1 VSDIFTITALGASI
15 GLLLLGIGLGWL
27 AASGRQK
34 SVLGTLHSKIADL
47 TARYE
52 IRSAEAARLML
63 RVEQLGAADV
73 KCAALTAQLDAERT
87 SSADKIAVMEQAEL
101 RLREAFQSMGA
112 EVLRQNSESFLQLAR
127 TSLTE
132 MQQSNSSDLELRQ
145 QAITELVSP
154 IRETLQKMDGTLQ
167 KVELARVGSYE
178 SLIAQVRSMGEAQR
192 ELSGRTKQLGD
203 ALRAPNVRGRWGEM
217 QLKRV
222 CEMAGMLDH
231 CDFAEQTSVDTEDG
245 KLRPDL
251 TVRLPGGKV
260 IIVDAKAPLMAY
272 LAATECD
279 DEQERERLMRDH
291 SRQVRDHMV
300 KLGQK
305 AYWGQ
310 FESTPEFVVMFL
322 PGETFFSAA
331 LQYDPG
337 LIEYGVDQHVI
348 PSSPTTLIALLRS
361 IAYGWQQDRVAKN
374 AEEISALGR
383 EMYVRIST
391 FSNHFDTLRRGL
403 EKSVEA
409 YNSAVG
415 SLERKVL
422 PQARRFRD
430 LGAGTVAEIDTM
442 DSIDLTLRRLDVP
455 EERVDVIAEHAEQ
468 AQQMEQA
475 RPSQLPPQ
483 AGTQASTQAD
493 APVSRHISDAPGHII
508 DLASAYVERPH
519 FPV

>member
-1 VSDIFTITALGASI
+1 
-15 GLLLLGIGLGWL
+15 
-27 AASGRQK
+27 
-34 SVLGTLHSKIADL
+34 
-47 TARYE
+47 
-52 IRSAEAARLML
+52 
-63 RVEQLGAADV
+63 VEQLGAADV
-73 KCAALTAQLDAERT
+73 KCAALTAQLEAERR
-87 SSADKIAVMEQAEL
+87 SNQEKVQVIEQAEA
-101 RLREAFQSMGA
+101 RLREAFQAMGA
-112 EVLRQNSESFLQLAR
+112 EALRQNSESFLMLAR
-127 TSLTE
+127 TSLSE
-132 MQQSNSSDLELRQ
+132 MQQSTSSDLELRQ
-145 QAITELVSP
+145 QAISELVSP
-154 IRETLQKMDGTLQ
+154 IRETLEKMDGTIQ
-167 KVELARVGSYE
+167 KVEMARVGSYE
-178 SLIAQVRSMGEAQR
+178 SLIEQLRAMSESQR
-192 ELSGRTKQLGD
+192 ELTGRTKQLGD
-203 ALRAPNVRGRWGEM
+203 ALRSPNVRGRWGEM

-231 CDFAEQTSVDTEDG
+231 CDFMEQVSVGNDDG
-245 KLRPDL
+245 RLRPDL
-251 TVRLPGGKV
+251 TVRLPAGKV
-260 IIVDAKAPLMAY
+260 IVVDAKAPLLSY
-272 LAATECD
+272 LSATECA
-279 DEQERERLMRDH
+279 DEAERERLMRDH

-348 PSSPTTLIALLRS
+348 PASPTTLIALLRS

-383 EMYVRIST
+383 EMYARIST

-430 LGAGTVAEIDTM
+430 LGAGTTAEINA
-442 DSIDLTLRRLDVP
+442 L
-455 EERVDVIAEHAEQ
+455 EN
-468 AQQMEQA
+468 
-475 RPSQLPPQ
+475 
-483 AGTQASTQAD
+483 
-493 APVSRHISDAPGHII
+493 I
-508 DLASAYVERPH
+508 DLAMRTLDIPDDRRVQAGGDAPNAEPLAPDPPMPPSLVPPLPPLPSLTAVPAHISGESAA
-519 FPV
+519 

>member
-1 VSDIFTITALGASI
+1 MPVIFGAAVAMLVLGAA
-15 GLLLLGIGLGWL
+15 LGWL
-27 AASGRQK
+27 VSATRQRI
-34 SVLGTLHSKIADL
+34 SFGTLQNKITDL
-47 TARYE
+47 NARYE
-52 IRSAEAARLML
+52 IRSAEAARLNL

-73 KCAALTAQLDAERT
+73 KCAALTAQLDAERH
-87 SSADKIAVMEQAEL
+87 SNADKITVMEQSEK
-101 RLREAFQSMGA
+101 RLRDAFQAMGA
-112 EVLRQNSESFLQLAR
+112 EALRQNSESFLQLAR

-132 MQQSNSSDLELRQ
+132 MQQSTSSDLELRQ
-145 QAITELVSP
+145 QAISELVSP
-154 IRETLQKMDGTLQ
+154 IKETLEKMDGTLQ
-167 KVELARVGSYE
+167 KVEIARVGSYE
-178 SLIAQVRSMGEAQR
+178 SLIEQVRAMGEAQR
-192 ELSGRTKQLGD
+192 ELTGRTKQLGD
-203 ALRAPNVRGRWGEM
+203 ALRAPTVRGRWGEM

-231 CDFAEQTSVDTEDG
+231 CDFTEQTSVDTGDG

-260 IIVDAKAPLMAY
+260 IIVDAKAPMMAY
-272 LAATECD
+272 LEATECS
-279 DEQERERLMRDH
+279 DEPERERLMRDH

-310 FESTPEFVVMFL
+310 FESTPELVVMFL

-348 PSSPTTLIALLRS
+348 PASPTTLIALLRS

-391 FSNHFDTLRRGL
+391 FSTHFDMMRRGL

-409 YNSAVG
+409 YNNAVG

-430 LGAGTVAEIDTM
+430 LGAGTVAEIHSM
-442 DSIDLTLRRLDVP
+442 NPIDLTLRR
-455 EERVDVIAEHAEQ
+455 
-468 AQQMEQA
+468 
-475 RPSQLPPQ
+475 
-483 AGTQASTQAD
+483 
-493 APVSRHISDAPGHII
+493 
-508 DLASAYVERPH
+508 VERPEAASDEEAMAALPPHISEAEEQIIGLPPVYTERQH
-519 FPV
+519 FPI

>member
-1 VSDIFTITALGASI
+1 MLTTFGIVTAVIAI
-15 GLLLLGIGLGWL
+15 GVGLGWL
-27 AASGRQK
+27 MASARQRGAN
-34 SVLGTLHSKIADL
+34 STLLSKIADL
-47 TARYE
+47 TARFE
-52 IRSAEAARLML
+52 IRSAEAERLQL

-73 KCAALTAQLDAERT
+73 KCAALTAQLDAERR
-87 SSADKIAVMEQAEL
+87 SNIDKITVMEQAET

-112 EVLRQNSESFLQLAR
+112 EALRQNSESFLQLAK
-127 TSLTE
+127 TSLSE
-132 MQQSNSSDLELRQ
+132 MQQTSSSDLELRQ

-154 IRETLQKMDGTLQ
+154 IKETLEKMDGTIHR
-167 KVELARVGSYE
+167 VELARVGSYE
-178 SLIAQVRSMGEAQR
+178 SLIEQVRSMGEAQR

-203 ALRAPNVRGRWGEM
+203 ALRAPTVRGRWGEI

-231 CDFAEQTSVDTEDG
+231 CDFTEQTSVDTGDG

-272 LAATECD
+272 LAATECS

-305 AYWGQ
+305 TYWGQ
-310 FESTPEFVVMFL
+310 FAATPEFVVMFL

-337 LIEYGVDQHVI
+337 LIEYGVDQRVI

-374 AEEISALGR
+374 AEEISALGK
-383 EMYVRIST
+383 EMYARIST

-422 PQARRFRD
+422 PQARKFRD
-430 LGAGTVAEIDTM
+430 LGAGTTADIDALN
-442 DSIDLTLRRLDVP
+442 SIDLTMRKLDSP
-455 EERVDVIAEHAEQ
+455 EER
-468 AQQMEQA
+468 MEEA
-475 RPSQLPPQ
+475 PSPP
-483 AGTQASTQAD
+483 AK
-493 APVSRHISDAPGHII
+493 HISDA
-508 DLASAYVERPH
+508 SAHMLGLPTTYMEHPH

>member
-1 VSDIFTITALGASI
+1 MSSNPMLIVFGASLA
-15 GLLLLGIGLGWL
+15 LLTLGVALGWL
-27 AASGRQK
+27 AAATRQRI
-34 SVLGTLHSKIADL
+34 SFGTLQNRITDL
-47 TARYE
+47 NARYE
-52 IRSAEAARLML
+52 IRSAEAARLNL

-73 KCAALTAQLDAERT
+73 KCAALAAQLDAER
-87 SSADKIAVMEQAEL
+87 SSNSDRIAVMEAAEK
-101 RLREAFQSMGA
+101 RLRDAFQAMGA
-112 EVLRQNSESFLQLAR
+112 EALRQNSESFLQLAR
-127 TSLTE
+127 TSLSE
-132 MQQSNSSDLELRQ
+132 MQQSTSSDLELRQ

-154 IRETLQKMDGTLQ
+154 IKETLAKMDGTLQ
-167 KVELARVGSYE
+167 QVEIARVGSYE
-178 SLIAQVRSMGEAQR
+178 SLIEQVRSMGEAQR
-192 ELSGRTKQLGD
+192 ELTGRTKQLGD
-203 ALRAPNVRGRWGEM
+203 ALRAPTVRGRWGEM

-231 CDFAEQTSVDTEDG
+231 CDFTEQTSVDTADG

-260 IIVDAKAPLMAY
+260 IIVDSKAPLMAY
-272 LAATECD
+272 LAATECS
-279 DEQERERLMRDH
+279 DEVERERLMRDH

-331 LQYDPG
+331 LQYDPA

-383 EMYVRIST
+383 EMYTRIST
-391 FSNHFDTLRRGL
+391 FSTHFDSMRRGL
-403 EKSVEA
+403 EKSLEA
-409 YNSAVG
+409 YNRAVG
-415 SLERKVL
+415 SLEHNVL

-430 LGAGTVAEIDTM
+430 LGAGTVAEIGTM
-442 DSIDLTLRRLDVP
+442 NPIDLTLRRVERGEAPGSP
-455 EERVDVIAEHAEQ
+455 EPGSDEEAMSA
-468 AQQMEQA
+468 
-475 RPSQLPPQ
+475 LPP
-483 AGTQASTQAD
+483 
-493 APVSRHISDAPGHII
+493 HISEPAEEQII
-508 DLASAYVERPH
+508 GLPPVYTERQGLPI
-519 FPV
+519 

>member
-1 VSDIFTITALGASI
+1 MPDVPLIQLFGVAVS
-15 GLLLLGIGLGWL
+15 LLLLGVALGWL
-27 AASGRQK
+27 TASARQRGA
-34 SVLGTLHSKIADL
+34 VGTLQSKISDL

-52 IRSAEAARLML
+52 IRSAEAARQLL
-63 RVEQLGAADV
+63 RIEQLGAADV
-73 KCAALTAQLDAERT
+73 KCAALAAQLDAERK
-87 SSADKIAVMEQAEL
+87 SNGEKIAVMEKAEV

-112 EVLRQNSESFLQLAR
+112 EALRQNSESFLQLAK

-132 MQQSNSSDLELRQ
+132 MQQSSSSDLELRQ

-154 IRETLQKMDGTLQ
+154 IKETLEKMDGTLH

-178 SLIAQVRSMGEAQR
+178 SLIEQVRSMGDAQR

-203 ALRAPNVRGRWGEM
+203 ALRAPTVRGRWGEM

-231 CDFAEQTSVDTEDG
+231 CDFTEQTSVDTGDG

-272 LAATECD
+272 LEATECG

-305 AYWGQ
+305 TYWGQ
-310 FESTPEFVVMFL
+310 FDATPEFVVMFL

-361 IAYGWQQDRVAKN
+361 IAYGWQQDHVAKN
-374 AEEISALGR
+374 AEEISTLGK
-383 EMYVRIST
+383 EMYARIST

-422 PQARRFRD
+422 PQARRFKD
-430 LGAGTVAEIDTM
+430 LGAGTVAEIDALE
-442 DSIDLTLRRLDVP
+442 SIDLTMRKLDMP
-455 EERVDVIAEHAEQ
+455 DSAE
-468 AQQMEQA
+468 
-475 RPSQLPPQ
+475 LPGEP
-483 AGTQASTQAD
+483 ANETSSA
-493 APVSRHISDAPGHII
+493 HISDAAARILSMPPAFI
-508 DLASAYVERPH
+508 EQPN

>member
-1 VSDIFTITALGASI
+1 MSNAPMLITFGIAVALLAI
-15 GLLLLGIGLGWL
+15 GIGLGWL
-27 AASGRQK
+27 AASHRQ
-34 SVLGTLHSKIADL
+34 GNTRNTLLSKIADL
-47 TARYE
+47 TARFE
-52 IRSAEAARLML
+52 IRSAEAARLHL

-73 KCAALTAQLDAERT
+73 KCAALTAQLDAER
-87 SSADKIAVMEQAEL
+87 SSNNDKIATIEQAEL

-112 EVLRQNSESFLQLAR
+112 EALRQNSESFLQLAR

-132 MQQSNSSDLELRQ
+132 MQQSTSSDLELRQ
-145 QAITELVSP
+145 QAISELVSP
-154 IRETLQKMDGTLQ
+154 IKETLEKMDGTLHQ
-167 KVELARVGSYE
+167 VELARVGSYE
-178 SLIAQVRSMGEAQR
+178 SLIEQVRAMGEAQR
-192 ELSGRTKQLGD
+192 ELTGRTKQLGD
-203 ALRAPNVRGRWGEM
+203 ALRAPTVRGRWGEM

-231 CDFAEQTSVDTEDG
+231 CDFTEQTSVDTGDG

-260 IIVDAKAPLMAY
+260 IIVDAKAPLLAY
-272 LAATECD
+272 LAATECS

-383 EMYVRIST
+383 EMYARIST
-391 FSNHFDTLRRGL
+391 FSSHFDSMRRGL

-430 LGAGTVAEIDTM
+430 LGAGTVAEIETIET
-442 DSIDLTLRRLDVP
+442 IDLTLRR
-455 EERVDVIAEHAEQ
+455 
-468 AQQMEQA
+468 
-475 RPSQLPPQ
+475 
-483 AGTQASTQAD
+483 
-493 APVSRHISDAPGHII
+493 
-508 DLASAYVERPH
+508 VERPESPSDEEAMAALPAH
-519 FPV
+519 ITEP

>member
-1 VSDIFTITALGASI
+1 MSDLPAVGVPVLLDFAIVIA
-15 GLLLLGIGLGWL
+15 LLLIGVALGWL
-27 AASGRQK
+27 TASARQRGAN
-34 SVLGTLHSKIADL
+34 STLLSRIADL
-47 TARYE
+47 SARFE
-52 IRSAEAARLML
+52 IRSAEAARLQL

-73 KCAALTAQLDAERT
+73 KCAALTAQLEAERR
-87 SSADKIAVMEQAEL
+87 SNADKLAVMEQAEL

-112 EVLRQNSESFLQLAR
+112 EALRQNSESFMQLAR

-132 MQQSNSSDLELRQ
+132 MQQTSNSDLELRQ

-154 IRETLQKMDGTLQ
+154 IRETLEKMDGTLH

-178 SLIAQVRSMGEAQR
+178 SLIEQVRSMGEAQR

-203 ALRAPNVRGRWGEM
+203 ALRAPTVRGRWGEM

-231 CDFAEQTSVDTEDG
+231 CDFTEQTSVDTGDG
-245 KLRPDL
+245 RLRPDL

-260 IIVDAKAPLMAY
+260 IIVDAKAPLMSY
-272 LAATECD
+272 LAATECG

-291 SRQVRDHMV
+291 SRQVRDHMSN
-300 KLGQK
+300 LCQK
-305 AYWGQ
+305 SYWGQ
-310 FESTPEFVVMFL
+310 FDSTPEFVVMFL

-337 LIEYGVDQHVI
+337 LIEFGVDRHVI

-374 AEEISALGR
+374 AEEISALGK
-383 EMYVRIST
+383 EMYGRIST
-391 FSNHFDTLRRGL
+391 FAGHFDSLRRSL

-430 LGAGTVAEIDTM
+430 LGAGTVAELDTL
-442 DSIDLTLRRLDVP
+442 DSIDIAMRRLDVP
-455 EERVDVIAEHAEQ
+455 EERVAEA
-468 AQQMEQA
+468 
-475 RPSQLPPQ
+475 PPP
-483 AGTQASTQAD
+483 
-493 APVSRHISDAPGHII
+493 APKHISGAAADILGIPPAYTEPHI
-508 DLASAYVERPH
+508 EHPH
-519 FPV
+519 FPG

>member
-1 VSDIFTITALGASI
+1 VSEFPILSLFGIAV
-15 GLLLLGIGLGWL
+15 GLLVIGAGLGWL
-27 AASGRQK
+27 LATHWQRGVVSLLQ
-34 SVLGTLHSKIADL
+34 SKIADL
-47 TARYE
+47 SARFE
-52 IRSAEAARLML
+52 IRNAEATRLTL
-63 RVEQLGAADV
+63 RVEQLGAAEV
-73 KCAALTAQLDAERT
+73 KCAALGAQLDAERR
-87 SSADKIAVMEQAEL
+87 SNADRIAVMEHAES

-112 EVLRQNSESFLQLAR
+112 EALRQNSESFLQLAR

-132 MQQSNSSDLELRQ
+132 MQQSSSSDLELRQ

-154 IRETLQKMDGTLQ
+154 IKETLEKMDGTLH

-178 SLIAQVRSMGEAQR
+178 SLIEQVRAMGEAQR

-203 ALRAPNVRGRWGEM
+203 ALRAPTVRGRWGEM

-231 CDFAEQTSVDTEDG
+231 CDFTEQTSVNTDDG
-245 KLRPDL
+245 RLRPDL

-260 IIVDAKAPLMAY
+260 IVVDAKAPLMSY
-272 LAATECD
+272 LAATECS
-279 DEQERERLMRDH
+279 DEQERERLMKDH

-310 FESTPEFVVMFL
+310 FDSTPEFVVMFL

-337 LIEYGVDQHVI
+337 LIEYGVDQRVI

-361 IAYGWQQDRVAKN
+361 IAYGWQQDRVARN
-374 AEEISALGR
+374 AEEISALGK
-383 EMYVRIST
+383 EMYARIST

-430 LGAGTVAEIDTM
+430 LGAGTVAEIDTL
-442 DSIDLTLRRLDVP
+442 DSIDMSMRRLDVP
-455 EERVDVIAEHAEQ
+455 EDRADASMPA
-468 AQQMEQA
+468 
-475 RPSQLPPQ
+475 SSLPQ
-483 AGTQASTQAD
+483 APLTTHITD
-493 APVSRHISDAPGHII
+493 APAR
-508 DLASAYVERPH
+508 ASG
-519 FPV
+519 FPPTYIQQPKLPV

>member
-1 VSDIFTITALGASI
+1 MLISFGAAVT
-15 GLLLLGIGLGWL
+15 LLLLGALLGWL
-27 AASGRQK
+27 TATARQR
-34 SVLGTLHSKIADL
+34 SINSTLHGKVSDL
-47 TARYE
+47 TARFE
-52 IRSAEAARLML
+52 IRSAEAARLNL

-73 KCAALTAQLDAERT
+73 KCAALTAQLEAERR
-87 SSADKIAVMEQAEL
+87 SNQEKVQVIEQAEA
-101 RLREAFQSMGA
+101 RLREAFQAMGA
-112 EVLRQNSESFLQLAR
+112 EALRQNSESFLMLAR
-127 TSLTE
+127 TSLSE
-132 MQQSNSSDLELRQ
+132 MQQSTSSDLELRQ
-145 QAITELVSP
+145 QAISELVSP
-154 IRETLQKMDGTLQ
+154 IRETLEKMDGTIQ
-167 KVELARVGSYE
+167 KVEMARVGSYE
-178 SLIAQVRSMGEAQR
+178 SLIEQLRSMSESQR
-192 ELSGRTKQLGD
+192 ELTGRTKQLGD
-203 ALRAPNVRGRWGEM
+203 ALRSPNVRGRWGEM

-231 CDFAEQTSVDTEDG
+231 CDFMEQVSVGNDDG
-245 KLRPDL
+245 RLRPDL
-251 TVRLPGGKV
+251 TVRLPAGKV
-260 IIVDAKAPLMAY
+260 IVVDAKAPLLSY
-272 LAATECD
+272 LSATECA
-279 DEQERERLMRDH
+279 DEAERERLMRDH

-348 PSSPTTLIALLRS
+348 PASPTTLIALLRS

-383 EMYVRIST
+383 EMYARIST

-430 LGAGTVAEIDTM
+430 LGAGTTAEINA
-442 DSIDLTLRRLDVP
+442 L
-455 EERVDVIAEHAEQ
+455 EN
-468 AQQMEQA
+468 
-475 RPSQLPPQ
+475 
-483 AGTQASTQAD
+483 
-493 APVSRHISDAPGHII
+493 I
-508 DLASAYVERPH
+508 DLAMRTLDIPDDRRVQAGGDAPNAEPLAPDPPMPPSLVPPLPPLPSLTAVPAHISGESAA
-519 FPV
+519 

>member
-1 VSDIFTITALGASI
+1 MSNMSMAMLFGVVVALLAI
-15 GLLLLGIGLGWL
+15 GVALGWL
-27 AASGRQK
+27 TSSTRRRNVNSTLQGR
-34 SVLGTLHSKIADL
+34 IADL
-47 TARYE
+47 TARFE
-52 IRSAEAARLML
+52 IRSAEAARLQL

-73 KCAALTAQLDAERT
+73 KCAALSAQLDAERK
-87 SSADKIAVMEQAEL
+87 SSTDKIAVIEQAEL

-112 EVLRQNSESFLQLAR
+112 EALRQNSESFLQLAK

-132 MQQSNSSDLELRQ
+132 MQQNSSSDLELRQ
-145 QAITELVSP
+145 QAISELVSP
-154 IRETLQKMDGTLQ
+154 IKETLEKMDGTIQ
-167 KVELARVGSYE
+167 RVEIARAGSYE
-178 SLIAQVRSMGEAQR
+178 SLIEQVRSMGEAQR

-203 ALRAPNVRGRWGEM
+203 ALRAPTVRGRWGEM

-231 CDFAEQTSVDTEDG
+231 CDFTEQTSVDGADG

-272 LAATECD
+272 LAATECA

-305 AYWGQ
+305 TYWGQ

-337 LIEYGVDQHVI
+337 LIEYGVDQRVI

-374 AEEISALGR
+374 AEEISALGK
-383 EMYVRIST
+383 EMYGRIST
-391 FSNHFDTLRRGL
+391 FSNHFDNLRRSL

-422 PQARRFRD
+422 PQARRFKD
-430 LGAGTVAEIDTM
+430 LGAGTTAEIDTL
-442 DSIDLTLRRLDVP
+442 DIIDLTMRKLDMP
-455 EERVDVIAEHAEQ
+455 EERVAEAVAALPTHISEPPVH
-468 AQQMEQA
+468 
-475 RPSQLPPQ
+475 RPGLPP
-483 AGTQASTQAD
+483 
-493 APVSRHISDAPGHII
+493 VYIEH
-508 DLASAYVERPH
+508 PH

>member
-1 VSDIFTITALGASI
+1 MSDMTPMVLFGVAVALLAVGV
-15 GLLLLGIGLGWL
+15 GLGWL
-27 AASGRQK
+27 AAVTRQRTMLG
-34 SVLGTLHSKIADL
+34 VLQSRVADL
-47 TARYE
+47 SARFE
-52 IRSAEAARLML
+52 IRSAEAARLNL

-73 KCAALTAQLDAERT
+73 KCAALTAQLDAERK
-87 SSADKIAVMEQAEL
+87 SNGDKVAAIEQAEQ

-112 EVLRQNSESFLQLAR
+112 EALRQNSESFLQLAR
-127 TSLTE
+127 TSLSE
-132 MQQSNSSDLELRQ
+132 MQQSSSSDLELRQ
-145 QAITELVSP
+145 QAISELVSP
-154 IRETLQKMDGTLQ
+154 IKETLEKMDGTIQ

-178 SLIAQVRSMGEAQR
+178 SVIEQLRSMGETQR

-203 ALRAPNVRGRWGEM
+203 ALRSPTVRGRWGEM

-231 CDFAEQTSVDTEDG
+231 CDFTEQTTIDSGDG

-272 LAATECD
+272 LAAIECT
-279 DEQERERLMRDH
+279 DEAERERLMRDH

-337 LIEYGVDQHVI
+337 LIEYGFDQHVI

-361 IAYGWQQDRVAKN
+361 IAYGWQQDRIAKN

-383 EMYVRIST
+383 EMYSRINT
-391 FSNHFDTLRRGL
+391 FSNHFDTLRRSL

-415 SLERKVL
+415 SLEHKVL
-422 PQARRFRD
+422 PQARKFRD
-430 LGAGTVAEIDTM
+430 LGAGTAAEIGTLDAIDTTM
-442 DSIDLTLRRLDVP
+442 RRLAIP
-455 EERVDVIAEHAEQ
+455 EEQ
-468 AQQMEQA
+468 ATNSNSAPPE
-475 RPSQLPPQ
+475 PPLP
-483 AGTQASTQAD
+483 T
-493 APVSRHISDAPGHII
+493 HISDVQARIVGAPPVYIEH
-508 DLASAYVERPH
+508 PH
-519 FPV
+519 FPG

>member
-1 VSDIFTITALGASI
+1 MPNTPVLVIFGIAVALLAIGA
-15 GLLLLGIGLGWL
+15 GLGWL
-27 AASGRQK
+27 TAATRQRNAN
-34 SVLGTLHSKIADL
+34 STLLSRVADL
-47 TARYE
+47 AARFE
-52 IRSAEAARLML
+52 IRSAEAARLQL

-73 KCAALTAQLDAERT
+73 KCAALSAQLDAERK
-87 SSADKIAVMEQAEL
+87 SNADKITVMEHAET

-112 EVLRQNSESFLQLAR
+112 EALRQNSESFLQLAR

-132 MQQSNSSDLELRQ
+132 MQQTTSSDLELRQ

-154 IRETLQKMDGTLQ
+154 IKETLEKMDGTLQ
-167 KVELARVGSYE
+167 KVEIARVGSYE
-178 SLIAQVRSMGEAQR
+178 SLIEQVRSMGEAQR

-203 ALRAPNVRGRWGEM
+203 ALRAPTVRGRWGEM

-231 CDFAEQTSVDTEDG
+231 CDFTEQTSVNTGDG

-260 IIVDAKAPLMAY
+260 IIVDAKAPLMSY
-272 LAATECD
+272 LAATECSD
-279 DEQERERLMRDH
+279 DQERERLMRDH
-291 SRQVRDHMV
+291 SRQVRDHMTN
-300 KLGQK
+300 LCQK
-305 AYWGQ
+305 SYWGQ
-310 FESTPEFVVMFL
+310 FDSTPEFVVMFL

-337 LIEYGVDQHVI
+337 LIEFGVDRHVI

-374 AEEISALGR
+374 AEEISALGKD
-383 EMYVRIST
+383 MYGRISA
-391 FSNHFDTLRRGL
+391 FSNHFVNLRRSL

-422 PQARRFRD
+422 PQARRFKD
-430 LGAGTVAEIDTM
+430 LGAGTSVEIDALE
-442 DSIDLTLRRLDVP
+442 SIDLTMRRLDMP
-455 EERVDVIAEHAEQ
+455 EEKTEEA
-468 AQQMEQA
+468 
-475 RPSQLPPQ
+475 PQ
-483 AGTQASTQAD
+483 
-493 APVSRHISDAPGHII
+493 PVATHISDAPARMLGLPPTYIEH
-508 DLASAYVERPH
+508 PH

>member
-1 VSDIFTITALGASI
+1 MSSIPMLAIFAAAVALLTIGAA
-15 GLLLLGIGLGWL
+15 LGWL
-27 AASGRQK
+27 VAATRQRM
-34 SVLGTLHSKIADL
+34 SSATLQNRIADL
-47 TARYE
+47 NARFE
-52 IRSAEAARLML
+52 IRSAEAARLLL

-73 KCAALTAQLDAERT
+73 KCAALTAQLDAERG
-87 SSADKIAVMEQAEL
+87 SNADKIAVMERAEL
-101 RLREAFQSMGA
+101 RLREAFQAMGA
-112 EVLRQNSESFLQLAR
+112 EALRQNSESFLQLAR
-127 TSLTE
+127 TSLSE
-132 MQQSNSSDLELRQ
+132 MQQSTSSDLELRQ

-154 IRETLQKMDGTLQ
+154 IKETLEKMDGTLQ
-167 KVELARVGSYE
+167 KVEVARVGSYE
-178 SLIAQVRSMGEAQR
+178 SLIEQVRAMGEAQR
-192 ELSGRTKQLGD
+192 ELTGRTKQLGD
-203 ALRAPNVRGRWGEM
+203 ALRAPTVRGRWGEM

-231 CDFAEQTSVDTEDG
+231 CDFTEQTSVDTGDG

-272 LAATECD
+272 LAATECA
-279 DEQERERLMRDH
+279 DEPERERLMRDH

-331 LQYDPG
+331 LQYDPA

-348 PSSPTTLIALLRS
+348 PASPTTLIALLRS

-391 FSNHFDTLRRGL
+391 FSTHFDSMRRGL

-442 DSIDLTLRRLDVP
+442 DTIDLTLRTL
-455 EERVDVIAEHAEQ
+455 
-468 AQQMEQA
+468 
-475 RPSQLPPQ
+475 
-483 AGTQASTQAD
+483 
-493 APVSRHISDAPGHII
+493 
-508 DLASAYVERPH
+508 ERPDAVGAEEAAMVLPAHIREHQH
-519 FPV
+519 FPI

>member
-1 VSDIFTITALGASI
+1 MLRRERRVSEFPILASFGIAVALLVVGA
-15 GLLLLGIGLGWL
+15 GLGWL
-27 AASGRQK
+27 MASYWQR
-34 SVLGTLHSKIADL
+34 SFASNLHSKIADL
-47 TARYE
+47 TARFE
-52 IRSAEAARLML
+52 IRSAEAARLL
-63 RVEQLGAADV
+63 LQVEQLGAADV
-73 KCAALTAQLDAERT
+73 KCAALSAQLDAERR
-87 SSADKIAVMEQAEL
+87 SNADKIAVMEQAET

-112 EVLRQNSESFLQLAR
+112 EALRQNSESFLQLAK

-132 MQQSNSSDLELRQ
+132 MQQTSSSDLDLRQ

-154 IRETLQKMDGTLQ
+154 IRESLAKMDGTLHQ
-167 KVELARVGSYE
+167 VELARVGSYE
-178 SLIAQVRSMGEAQR
+178 SLIEQLRSMGEAQR

-203 ALRAPNVRGRWGEM
+203 ALRAPTVRGRWGEM

-231 CDFAEQTSVDTEDG
+231 CDFTEQTSVDTGDG

-272 LAATECD
+272 LAATECS

-291 SRQVRDHMV
+291 SRQVRDHIT
-300 KLGQK
+300 KLSAK
-305 AYWGQ
+305 SYWGQ
-310 FESTPEFVVMFL
+310 FDSTPEFVVMFL

-331 LQYDPG
+331 LQHDPG
-337 LIEYGVDQHVI
+337 LIEYGVDQRVI

-383 EMYVRIST
+383 EMYGRIST
-391 FSNHFDTLRRGL
+391 FTGHLETLRRSL

-409 YNSAVG
+409 YNGAVG

-430 LGAGTVAEIDTM
+430 LGAGTTAEIDQIE
-442 DSIDLTLRRLDVP
+442 SIDIALRRLEVP
-455 EERVDVIAEHAEQ
+455 EEKNSEAVMPDSLHITEPQKYVL
-468 AQQMEQA
+468 
-475 RPSQLPPQ
+475 PS
-483 AGTQASTQAD
+483 AFNM
-493 APVSRHISDAPGHII
+493 
-508 DLASAYVERPH
+508 ERPH
-519 FPV
+519 TPA

>member
-1 VSDIFTITALGASI
+1 MSMLIFFGAAVA
-15 GLLLLGIGLGWL
+15 LLLVGVLLGWL
-27 AASGRQK
+27 TASARQRGINSTLQGR
-34 SVLGTLHSKIADL
+34 VADL
-47 TARYE
+47 TARFE
-52 IRSAEAARLML
+52 IRSAEAARLHL

-73 KCAALTAQLDAERT
+73 KCAALTAQLDAERK
-87 SSADKIAVMEQAEL
+87 SNQEKVAVIEQAEA
-101 RLREAFQSMGA
+101 RLREAFQAMGA
-112 EVLRQNSESFLQLAR
+112 EALRQNSESFLQLAR
-127 TSLTE
+127 SSLSE
-132 MQQSNSSDLELRQ
+132 MQQSTSSDLEQRQ
-145 QAITELVSP
+145 QAISELVSP
-154 IRETLQKMDGTLQ
+154 IRESLARMDGTIQ
-167 KVELARVGSYE
+167 KVEMARVGSYE
-178 SLIAQVRSMGEAQR
+178 SLIEQLRSMSESQR
-192 ELSGRTKQLGD
+192 ELTGRTKQLGD

-231 CDFAEQTSVDTEDG
+231 CDFTEQTTVDTGDG

-272 LAATECD
+272 LAATECA
-279 DEQERERLMRDH
+279 DEAERERLMRDH

-331 LQYDPG
+331 LQYDPA

-348 PSSPTTLIALLRS
+348 PASPTTLIALLRS

-383 EMYVRIST
+383 EMYARIST

-430 LGAGTVAEIDTM
+430 LGAGTVAEIDVLET
-442 DSIDLTLRRLDVP
+442 IDLAMRRPEMPEDAFRIAAEPGTEESAGAIETSPVP
-455 EERVDVIAEHAEQ
+455 
-468 AQQMEQA
+468 
-475 RPSQLPPQ
+475 RPSPPQSPAVMLPPPPPLP
-483 AGTQASTQAD
+483 T
-493 APVSRHISDAPGHII
+493 HISDVAARITGAPPT
-508 DLASAYVERPH
+508 YVEQAH
-519 FPV
+519 FPG

>member
-1 VSDIFTITALGASI
+1 MSDLTPMILFGIAVVLLAVGA
-15 GLLLLGIGLGWL
+15 GLGWL
-27 AASGRQK
+27 AAVTRQR
-34 SVLGTLHSKIADL
+34 SNLGVLQSRIADL
-47 TARYE
+47 SARFE
-52 IRSAEAARLML
+52 IRSAEAARLNL

-73 KCAALTAQLDAERT
+73 KCAALTAQLEAERKST
-87 SSADKIAVMEQAEL
+87 GDKVAAIEQAEQ

-112 EVLRQNSESFLQLAR
+112 EALRQNSESFLQLAR
-127 TSLTE
+127 TSLSE
-132 MQQSNSSDLELRQ
+132 MQQSTSSDLELRQ
-145 QAITELVSP
+145 QAISELVSP
-154 IRETLQKMDGTLQ
+154 IKATLEKMDGTIQ

-178 SLIAQVRSMGEAQR
+178 SLIEQLRSMGETQR

-203 ALRAPNVRGRWGEM
+203 ALRSPTVRGRWGEM

-231 CDFAEQTSVDTEDG
+231 CDFTEQTTIDSGDG

-272 LAATECD
+272 LAAIECT
-279 DEQERERLMRDH
+279 DEAERERLMRDH

-337 LIEYGVDQHVI
+337 LIEYGFDQHVI

-361 IAYGWQQDRVAKN
+361 IAYGWQQDRIAKN

-383 EMYVRIST
+383 EMYSRIST

-430 LGAGTVAEIDTM
+430 LGAGTVAEIATLDGIDATM
-442 DSIDLTLRRLDVP
+442 RRLEIPGEGSSSHPAEGRDP
-455 EERVDVIAEHAEQ
+455 LTETSRVVIPANAGIRFQ
-468 AQQMEQA
+468 
-475 RPSQLPPQ
+475 PP
-483 AGTQASTQAD
+483 T
-493 APVSRHISDAPGHII
+493 
-508 DLASAYVERPH
+508 
-519 FPV
+519 

>member
-1 VSDIFTITALGASI
+1 MSTLTLVGAVI
-15 GLLLLGIGLGWL
+15 GFLILGIALGWL
-27 AASGRQK
+27 AAAGRQR
-34 SVLGTLHSKIADL
+34 SVISTMQSRIADL
-47 TARYE
+47 SARLE
-52 IRSAEAARLML
+52 IRSAEAARLTL

-73 KCAALTAQLDAERT
+73 KRAALAAQLDAERAN
-87 SSADKIAVMEQAEL
+87 SADRIAAMEQAEV

-112 EVLRQNSESFLQLAR
+112 EALRQNSESFLQLAR

-132 MQQSNSSDLELRQ
+132 MQQSNSSDLDLRQ

-154 IRETLQKMDGTLQ
+154 IKETLEKMDGTLQ

-178 SLIAQVRSMGEAQR
+178 SLIEQVRSMGEAQR

-203 ALRAPNVRGRWGEM
+203 ALRAPSVRGRWGEI

-231 CDFAEQTSVDTEDG
+231 CDFNEQASVDTEDG

-272 LAATECD
+272 LAATECS
-279 DEQERERLMRDH
+279 DETERERLMRDH

-310 FESTPEFVVMFL
+310 FEATPEFVVMFL

-337 LIEYGVDQHVI
+337 LIEYGVDQRVI

-383 EMYVRIST
+383 EMYGRIST
-391 FSNHFDTLRRGL
+391 FSNHFETLRRGL

-422 PQARRFRD
+422 PQARKFRD
-430 LGAGTVAEIDTM
+430 LGAGTVATIGTV
-442 DSIDLTLRRLDVP
+442 DSIDISLRKL
-455 EERVDVIAEHAEQ
+455 
-468 AQQMEQA
+468 
-475 RPSQLPPQ
+475 
-483 AGTQASTQAD
+483 D
-493 APVSRHISDAPGHII
+493 APVEEAEPSTEDEPQPARRIAQPEQSTHISDAPARII
-508 DLASAYVERPH
+508 GLPSPYVDRPRV
-519 FPV
+519 PIR

>member
-1 VSDIFTITALGASI
+1 MVFFGAAVV
-15 GLLLLGIGLGWL
+15 LLLAGALLGWF
-27 AASGRQK
+27 AAATRQRGLI
-34 SVLGTLHSKIADL
+34 SMMQSQIADL
-47 TARYE
+47 SARYE
-52 IRSAEAARLML
+52 IRSAEAARLNL

-73 KCAALTAQLDAERT
+73 KCAALTAQLDAERRSNT
-87 SSADKIAVMEQAEL
+87 EKVAVIEQAEQ

-112 EVLRQNSESFLQLAR
+112 EALRQNSESFLQLAR
-127 TSLTE
+127 TSLSE
-132 MQQSNSSDLELRQ
+132 MQQSTTSDLDLRQ
-145 QAITELVSP
+145 QAISELVSP
-154 IRETLQKMDGTLQ
+154 IRDTLEKMDGTIQ
-167 KVELARVGSYE
+167 KVELARTGSYE
-178 SLIAQVRSMGEAQR
+178 MLMEQVRSMGEAQR
-192 ELSGRTKQLGD
+192 ELTGRTKQLGD
-203 ALRAPNVRGRWGEM
+203 ALRAPTVRGRWGEM
-217 QLKRV
+217 QLRRV

-231 CDFAEQTSVDTEDG
+231 CDFTEQTSVDTGDG

-272 LAATECD
+272 LAATECA

-310 FESTPEFVVMFL
+310 FEATPELVVMFL

-331 LQYDPG
+331 LQYDPA

-348 PSSPTTLIALLRS
+348 PASPTTLIALLRS
-361 IAYGWQQDRVAKN
+361 VAYGWQQDRVAKN

-383 EMYVRIST
+383 EMYSRIST
-391 FSNHFDTLRRGL
+391 FSGHFDTLRRSL
-403 EKSVEA
+403 ERSVEA

-430 LGAGTVAEIDTM
+430 LGAGTAAEIGTLDNIDIATRKLDAPETSAPRSDDYAADLP
-442 DSIDLTLRRLDVP
+442 DSSTTSPSPLPPLPAPVADVP
-455 EERVDVIAEHAEQ
+455 ARITGMPPTYMER
-468 AQQMEQA
+468 
-475 RPSQLPPQ
+475 
-483 AGTQASTQAD
+483 
-493 APVSRHISDAPGHII
+493 SD
-508 DLASAYVERPH
+508 L
-519 FPV
+519 

>member
-1 VSDIFTITALGASI
+1 MSVVVFFVAAIA
-15 GLLLLGIGLGWL
+15 LLLTGIGLGWL
-27 AASGRQK
+27 TAAARQRVVNGALQ
-34 SVLGTLHSKIADL
+34 SRVADL
-47 TARYE
+47 SARFE
-52 IRSAEAARLML
+52 IRSAEAARLNL

-73 KCAALTAQLDAERT
+73 KCAALTAQLDAERK
-87 SSADKIAVMEQAEL
+87 SNDDKVAVIEQAEA
-101 RLREAFQSMGA
+101 RLREAFQAMGA
-112 EVLRQNSESFLQLAR
+112 EALRQNSESFLQLAR

-132 MQQSNSSDLELRQ
+132 LQQSTSSDLELRQ
-145 QAITELVSP
+145 QAISELVSP
-154 IRETLQKMDGTLQ
+154 IKETLAKMDGTIQ

-178 SLIAQVRSMGEAQR
+178 SLIEQLRSMGESQR

-203 ALRAPNVRGRWGEM
+203 ALRAPTVRGRWGEM

-222 CEMAGMLDH
+222 CEMAGMLDY
-231 CDFAEQTSVDTEDG
+231 CDFTEQTSVDTGDG

-260 IIVDAKAPLMAY
+260 IIVDAKAPLMSY
-272 LAATECD
+272 LAATECG
-279 DEQERERLMRDH
+279 DETERERLMRDH

-337 LIEYGVDQHVI
+337 LIEYGVDQRVI

-374 AEEISALGR
+374 AEEIGALGR
-383 EMYVRIST
+383 EMYARIST

-422 PQARRFRD
+422 PQARKFRE
-430 LGAGTVAEIDTM
+430 LGGWSAGDISTL
-442 DSIDLTLRRLDVP
+442 DSIDTSMRRLDIPAETSPNLVEQPPVVP
-455 EERVDVIAEHAEQ
+455 
-468 AQQMEQA
+468 
-475 RPSQLPPQ
+475 LP
-483 AGTQASTQAD
+483 A
-493 APVSRHISDAPGHII
+493 HISDTRARMTGLPPTYIEHQHI
-508 DLASAYVERPH
+508 AE
-519 FPV
+519 

>member
-1 VSDIFTITALGASI
+1 MSSVQVLTIFAGAVV
-15 GLLLLGIGLGWL
+15 LLAVGAALGWL
-27 AASGRQK
+27 VASTRQRI
-34 SVLGTLHSKIADL
+34 SLGTLQNKIADL

-52 IRSAEAARLML
+52 IRSAEAARLLL
-63 RVEQLGAADV
+63 RIEQLGAADV
-73 KCAALTAQLDAERT
+73 KCAALTAQLDAERRG
-87 SSADKIAVMEQAEL
+87 SADKIAVMEQAEQ
-101 RLREAFQSMGA
+101 RLREAFQAMGA
-112 EVLRQNSESFLQLAR
+112 EALRQNSESFLQLAR

-132 MQQSNSSDLELRQ
+132 MQQSTSSDLELRQ

-154 IRETLQKMDGTLQ
+154 IKETLAKMDGTLQ
-167 KVELARVGSYE
+167 QVELARVGSYE
-178 SLIAQVRSMGEAQR
+178 SLIEQVRAMGEAQR
-192 ELSGRTKQLGD
+192 ELTGRTKQLGD
-203 ALRAPNVRGRWGEM
+203 ALRAPTVRGRWGEM

-231 CDFAEQTSVDTEDG
+231 CDFTEQTSVDTGDG

-272 LAATECD
+272 LAATECS
-279 DEQERERLMRDH
+279 DEHERERLMRDH

-310 FESTPEFVVMFL
+310 FDSTPELVVMFL

-331 LQYDPG
+331 LQYDPA

-348 PSSPTTLIALLRS
+348 PASPTTLIALLRS

-383 EMYVRIST
+383 EMYARIST
-391 FSNHFDTLRRGL
+391 FSSHFDSMRRGL

-430 LGAGTVAEIDTM
+430 LGAGTVAEIGTVDT
-442 DSIDLTLRRLDVP
+442 
-455 EERVDVIAEHAEQ
+455 
-468 AQQMEQA
+468 
-475 RPSQLPPQ
+475 
-483 AGTQASTQAD
+483 
-493 APVSRHISDAPGHII
+493 I
-508 DLASAYVERPH
+508 DLALRTVEHPEVASAEEATMVIPAHISESAEQIIGLPQAYTERQP
-519 FPV
+519 FPI

>member
-1 VSDIFTITALGASI
+1 MLVFFGAAVA
-15 GLLLLGIGLGWL
+15 LLLVGALLGWL
-27 AASGRQK
+27 TASARQR
-34 SVLGTLHSKIADL
+34 SFNNTLQSKVADL
-47 TARYE
+47 TARFE
-52 IRSAEAARLML
+52 IRSAEAARLNL

-73 KCAALTAQLDAERT
+73 KCAALTAQLDAERK
-87 SSADKIAVMEQAEL
+87 SNHEKVAVIEQAET
-101 RLREAFQSMGA
+101 RLREAFQAMGA
-112 EVLRQNSESFLQLAR
+112 EALRQNSESFLQLAR
-127 TSLTE
+127 TSLSE
-132 MQQSNSSDLELRQ
+132 MQQSTSSDLELRQ
-145 QAITELVSP
+145 QAISELVSP
-154 IRETLQKMDGTLQ
+154 IKETLEKMDGTIQ
-167 KVELARVGSYE
+167 KVEMARVGSYE
-178 SLIAQVRSMGEAQR
+178 SLIEQLRSMSESQR
-192 ELSGRTKQLGD
+192 ELTGRTKQLGD
-203 ALRAPNVRGRWGEM
+203 ALRAPTVRGRWGEM

-231 CDFAEQTSVDTEDG
+231 CDFTEQASVDTGDG

-272 LAATECD
+272 LAATECA
-279 DEQERERLMRDH
+279 DETERERLMRDH
-291 SRQVRDHMV
+291 ARQVRDHMV

-305 AYWGQ
+305 GYWGQ

-331 LQYDPG
+331 LQYDPA

-348 PSSPTTLIALLRS
+348 PASPTTLIALLRA

-374 AEEISALGR
+374 AEEISALGK
-383 EMYVRIST
+383 EMYARIST

-430 LGAGTVAEIDTM
+430 LGAGTVAEIDTLEN
-442 DSIDLTLRRLDVP
+442 IDLAMRRVDVP
-455 EERVDVIAEHAEQ
+455 EERFELAMDEDTAPKASPQSLSPPPPPPPTHISGVP
-468 AQQMEQA
+468 A
-475 RPSQLPPQ
+475 RISGLPPTYIEQ
-483 AGTQASTQAD
+483 
-493 APVSRHISDAPGHII
+493 
-508 DLASAYVERPH
+508 PH
-519 FPV
+519 FPG